1 MALLDTLEWR
11 YATKKYD
18 PTKKVA
24 QEDLDKILEA
34 ARMAPS
40 SSGLQQF
47 RVIVIT
53 NQELKEKIVPVA
65 WGQQIVAD
73 SSHLLVFAGWD
84 RYTDERI
91 DKTFDK
97 MNTLRGLPLDSTDE
111 YKNRLKGQLASFT
124 EEQQAAHAAKQAYI
138 AFGLAIAQAAEL
150 DVDATPMEGFSNAE
164 LDELLG
170 LDKLGLKSA
179 VMLPLGY
186 RMEEQDWL
194 LKLKKFRL
202 PKEEFLIELA

>member
-24 QEDLDKILEA
+24 QEDLNKILEA

-73 SSHLLVFAGWD
+73 SSHLLVFAAWD

-91 DKTFDK
+91 DNTFDQ
-97 MNTLRGLPLDSTDE
+97 MNTLRGLPLDTTDE
-111 YKNRLKGQLASFT
+111 YKKRLKGQFASFT

-150 DVDATPMEGFSNAE
+150 GIDATPMEGFSNVE

-202 PKEEFLIELA
+202 PKEEFLIEFA

>member
-97 MNTLRGLPLDSTDE
+97 MNTLDR
-111 YKNRLKGQLASFT
+111 
-124 EEQQAAHAAKQAYI
+124 
-138 AFGLAIAQAAEL
+138 
-150 DVDATPMEGFSNAE
+150 
-164 LDELLG
+164 
-170 LDKLGLKSA
+170 KS
-179 VMLPLGY
+179 VV
-186 RMEEQDWL
+186 
-194 LKLKKFRL
+194 
-202 PKEEFLIELA
+202 

>member
-97 MNTLRGLPLDSTDE
+97 MNTLRGLPLDTTDE

-150 DVDATPMEGFSNAE
+150 GVDATPMEGFSNAK

>member
-91 DKTFDK
+91 YKTFDK

-150 DVDATPMEGFSNAE
+150 GVDATPMEGFSNAE